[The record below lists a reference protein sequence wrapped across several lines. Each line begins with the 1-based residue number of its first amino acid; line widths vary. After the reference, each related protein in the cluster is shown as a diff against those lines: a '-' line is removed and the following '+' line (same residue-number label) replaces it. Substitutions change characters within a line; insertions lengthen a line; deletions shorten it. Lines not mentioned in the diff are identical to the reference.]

1 MEPEHGLIELSQK
14 IIEIVA
20 VRLDRLE
27 RSTDSSD
34 KVQLVSATA
43 GYYIVRVHLV
53 SMQALGDYIQR

>member
-20 VRLDRLE
+20 VRLDRLD

-34 KVQLVSATA
+34 KAQITSATV
-43 GYYIVRVHLV
+43 GYYMVRVHLV
-53 SMQALGDYIQR
+53 NMQPSGDYIQG